1 MKSETN
7 FCPRCGKP
15 VWRSPADAIHTCSPP
30 DKTRD
35 SSHWD
40 GCWATR
46 GHHDCAI
53 GRVDRLERELAE
65 WQNGERQYPPA
76 VEDAR
81 ELTRKLNAARFDL
94 AECKRDAERYRW
106 LREQCEKG
114 DLVIAR
120 CGTWEL
126 ESWFSDDPDAAIDA
140 AQGKT

>member
-30 DKTRD
+30 DKTLEK
-35 SSHWD
+35 SHWE

-53 GRVDRLERELAE
+53 GRVDRLERE
-65 WQNGERQYPPA
+65 
-76 VEDAR
+76 
-81 ELTRKLNAARFDL
+81 L